1 MVITPKSSPAM
12 DLIRPS
18 LSQPHPCDARLTPSG
33 LSPIIL
39 SQKSVSCRKTKEGA
53 MIKRLLIMVLAAL
66 MTTSLAA
73 AMEIGGVKLPDSMQ
87 VGEDKLLLNG
97 AGLRKKF
104 FVKVYAGG
112 LYLKKKNQHPQKII
126 EADES
131 MAVRMHFIYDGVSSK
146 KLIDGWNE
154 GFAKATGGNILPI
167 KKEIDQFNS
176 FFTEEVKKDD
186 IYDIIYNPGQGVSV
200 FFKGTL
206 KGTIKGLDFK
216 KALFA
221 IWLGKKP
228 VDSGLKEGMLD
239 K

>member
-1 MVITPKSSPAM
+1 
-12 DLIRPS
+12 
-18 LSQPHPCDARLTPSG
+18 
-33 LSPIIL
+33 
-39 SQKSVSCRKTKEGA
+39 

-66 MTTSLAA
+66 MISSLAVA
-73 AMEIGGVKLPDSMQ
+73 REISSVTLPDSMQ
-87 VGEDKLLLNG
+87 VGEDTLLLNG

-112 LYLKKKNQHPQKII
+112 LYLKQKNQNPQEII
-126 EADES
+126 EADEP

-154 GFAKATGGNILPI
+154 GFGKATGGNILPI

-176 FFTEEVKKDD
+176 FFTEEAKENDV
-186 IYDIIYNPGQGVSV
+186 YDIIYSPGQGVSV

-206 KGTIKGLDFK
+206 KGTVKGLDFK
-216 KALFA
+216 KALFS

-228 VDSGLKEGMLD
+228 ADSGLKEGMLD